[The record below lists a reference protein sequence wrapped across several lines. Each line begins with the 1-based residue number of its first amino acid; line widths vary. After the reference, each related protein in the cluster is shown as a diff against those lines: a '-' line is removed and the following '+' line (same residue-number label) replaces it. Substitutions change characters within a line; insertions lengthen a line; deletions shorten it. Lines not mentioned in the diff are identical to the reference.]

1 MAYRS
6 LPVWLEDMLITIQ
19 QIEGMTAV
27 ANNYQEYIQN
37 QMLVLATERG
47 LEIIAEALKNADKQ
61 EPQLPISNKRKIIN
75 LRNIINHVY
84 FEIDNENIWK
94 ILKNDL
100 PTLKEEIIK
109 ILDDYER
116 KLELNEL

>member
-75 LRNIINHVY
+75 LKNIINHFY

>member
-75 LRNIINHVY
+75 LKNIINHVY

>member
-61 EPQLPISNKRKIIN
+61 ETQLPISNKRKIIN
-75 LRNIINHVY
+75 LKNIINHVY